1 MFFFLS
7 SYDSFNVVFDTML
20 MRGEM
25 MKKQNTMTEVQVR
38 QSYNHANI
46 VYLSTVIA
54 SFFLIPLF
62 IYIGNLTLIFVTITA
77 PIASLAALKL
87 NQMKRYGLASLIFI
101 TFITLETIVEVIYFD
116 MKAGFV
122 YYFFN
127 MASLIIYTNWTN
139 KQKIIGVT
147 LEISLFI
154 LTFIYSFYFNEVIV
168 LSPALLLTFH
178 VANILLNMIGVTNSA
193 FYYVNIADRAQIRLA
208 KLAMIDYLTDLP
220 NRQAIAYYFDK
231 LVLDNEWFSQDY
243 AVIMI
248 DIDHFKD
255 INDTYGHLVGDT
267 ILKEIGSIL
276 NRQKRDI
283 DFLGRYG
290 GEEFVMAVKTDTLF
304 KLSEILENYRS
315 KIEMSEFQVNNL
327 SLKLTI
333 SIGAFFKP
341 KELGITYQDA
351 IESADSL
358 LYLAK
363 QEGRNRV
370 IINLK

>member
-1 MFFFLS
+1 M
-7 SYDSFNVVFDTML
+7 VFDKIF

-25 MKKQNTMTEVQVR
+25 MIKHNTMTEVQVR

-62 IYIGNLTLIFVTITA
+62 IYIGNLTLIFVTMTA
-77 PIASLAALKL
+77 PLAALAALKL
-87 NQMKRYGLASLIFI
+87 NQMKRYGLASLVFI
-101 TFITLETIVEVIYFD
+101 TFITLETIIEVIYFD

-122 YYFFN
+122 YFFFN

-147 LEISLFI
+147 LEILLFI
-154 LTFIYSFYFNEVIV
+154 STFIYSFFFNEVV
-168 LSPALLLTFH
+168 SLTPGLLLTFH
-178 VANILLNMIGVTNSA
+178 VTNIILNMIGVTNSA
-193 FYYVNIADRAQIRLA
+193 FYYVNIANKAQIRLS

-220 NRQAIAYYFDK
+220 NRQAIAHYFDK
-231 LVLDNEWFSQDY
+231 LVSDNEWFNQDY
-243 AVIMI
+243 AVTMI
-248 DIDHFKD
+248 DIDYFKN

-276 NRQKRDI
+276 NHQKRDI

-290 GEEFVMAVKTDTLF
+290 GEEFMMVIKTDALF
-304 KLSEILENYRS
+304 KLSEILENYRL
-315 KIEMSEFQVNNL
+315 KIEMYDFHVNDL

-341 KELGITYQDA
+341 KELSITYQDT
-351 IESADSL
+351 IKSADNL

-370 IINLK
+370 VINSK